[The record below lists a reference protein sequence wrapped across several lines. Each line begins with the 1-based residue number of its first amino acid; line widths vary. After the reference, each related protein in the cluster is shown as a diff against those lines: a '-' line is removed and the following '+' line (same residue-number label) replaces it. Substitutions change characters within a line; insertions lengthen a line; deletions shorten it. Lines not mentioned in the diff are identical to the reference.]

1 MMAAWTTC
9 AENVGDPHNI
19 SQKARGTTFESTKV
33 INIARLYSEEHSI
46 LNDVSMTDCS
56 IIGTDTASVVLA
68 SQPYQRKLELP
79 VLLIEAKPFVTGHP
93 HIAVTAEAAFF
104 AIF

>member
-33 INIARLYSEEHSI
+33 INIARLYNEEHSI
-46 LNDVSMTDCS
+46 LNDVSMQ
-56 IIGTDTASVVLA
+56 IAASSEPTPQVLC
-68 SQPYQRKLELP
+68 LP
-79 VLLIEAKPFVTGHP
+79 RNPTSEN
-93 HIAVTAEAAFF
+93 
-104 AIF
+104 